1 MTDPHAFGRYMSA
14 QETTRKY
21 RAERDAATA
30 RVDLAEMRERCAQ
43 LISQH
48 DRLRADNG
56 ALRGRIA
63 RLEAEN
69 RKLADKVRLAADRLE
84 GLLDKLPE
92 A

>member
-48 DRLRADNG
+48 EPLNTLGLDRDAVARPLRFVQS
-56 ALRGRIA
+56 GR
-63 RLEAEN
+63 
-69 RKLADKVRLAADRLE
+69 
-84 GLLDKLPE
+84 LD